1 MQGLQQR
8 EPARLGEHG
17 EEARDHPKLG
27 WAHFLPPGG

>member
-17 EEARDHPKLG
+17 EEARGHLKLG
-27 WAHFLPPGG
+27 WAHFLLPSG